1 VVRKH
6 YLLVKLCSR
15 EGLRLLWCRE
25 MKRSIG
31 IGLLVLVICLLT
43 GIPVLPAGTGGDY
56 VTGRVAVL
64 PREGAGVAAVTA
76 SAVSEDSYAMMQWS
90 LHKAM
95 VPQAWQITSGDAGI
109 IIAVLDTGIDKRHED
124 LTGKVVSEVNFTT
137 SPTAADVYGHG
148 THVAGIIAAV
158 ANNGIGIA
166 GLAYDCRLLNVKVAD
181 DGGWVTSSALAKGII
196 WAVDHGAKVINMSL
210 YLLEPSI
217 EVEQAV
223 EYAWSKGALL
233 VASSG
238 NYLGN
243 RAVYPAYYDKC
254 LGVAATDA
262 RDELTLWSGRGDW
275 VEVAAPGVSIYSTLP
290 GNNYQALSGT
300 SMAAAHVSGLA
311 GLLFTVARDRNGNVF
326 TNDEVRAAIESSC
339 DRVPSGYVKGRIN
352 ALKAV
357 QQVAGE

>member
-1 VVRKH
+1 
-6 YLLVKLCSR
+6 
-15 EGLRLLWCRE
+15 
-25 MKRSIG
+25 MKRSNY
-31 IGLLVLVICLLT
+31 IGLLVIVICLLA
-43 GIPVLPAGTGGDY
+43 GILLLPAGAGGSY
-56 VTGRVAVL
+56 ATGRVAVL
-64 PREGAGVAAVTA
+64 FREDAGTGAATA
-76 SAVSEDSYAMMQWS
+76 FAVSQDSYAMMQWS
-90 LHKAM
+90 IHKAM

-109 IIAVLDTGIDKRHED
+109 IIAVLDTGIDKGHED
-124 LTGKVVSEVNFTT
+124 LVGRVVGEVNFTT

-148 THVAGIIAAV
+148 THIAGIIAAV
-158 ANNGIGIA
+158 ANNGVGIA

-181 DGGWVTSSALAKGII
+181 DGGWVTSGALAKGII

-210 YLLEPSI
+210 YLLEPSV
-217 EVEQAV
+217 EVERAV

-243 RAVYPAYYDKC
+243 RAVYPAYYGNC
-254 LGVAATDA
+254 LGVAATDTH
-262 RDELTLWSGRGDW
+262 DEVTLWSGRGDW
-275 VEVAAPGVSIYSTLP
+275 VEVAAPGVAIYSTLP

-326 TNDEVRAAIESSC
+326 TNDEVRAAIESGC

-357 QQVAGE
+357 QQVTGE